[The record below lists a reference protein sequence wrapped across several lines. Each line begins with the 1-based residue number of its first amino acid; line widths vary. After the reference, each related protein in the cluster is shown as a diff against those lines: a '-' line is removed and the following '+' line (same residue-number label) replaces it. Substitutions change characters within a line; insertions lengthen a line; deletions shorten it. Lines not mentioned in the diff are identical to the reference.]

1 MILPMKPIGYYTGYT
16 PGDEGLLAQMQ
27 SVWGAQFQE
36 LNNVDRLWMIYK
48 LAEELCAEFEEAL
61 EIEDLTEGVEEA
73 VERSTSE
80 LQQGDRLGLID
91 ALVNQVKHS
100 K

>member
-1 MILPMKPIGYYTGYT
+1 MSKPIGYYTNYT
-16 PGDEGLLAQMQ
+16 PGSEGLLAQMQ
-27 SVWGAQFQE
+27 EAWGAQLQE

-48 LAEELCAEFEEAL
+48 LASELCAEFEEAL

-73 VERSTSE
+73 VERSKEE
-80 LQQGDRLGLID
+80 LQQSDRLGLID

-100 K
+100 R

>member
-1 MILPMKPIGYYTGYT
+1 MKPIGYYTNYT
-16 PGDEGLLAQMQ
+16 PGDEGLLDEMQ
-27 SVWGAQFQE
+27 SAWGAQLQE
-36 LNNVDRLWMIYK
+36 LNNIDRLWMIYK

-73 VERSTSE
+73 VERSNSE
-80 LQQGDRLGLID
+80 LQQSDRLGLIE

>member
-1 MILPMKPIGYYTGYT
+1 MSKPIGYYTNYT

-27 SVWGAQFQE
+27 EAWGAQLQE

-48 LAEELCAEFEEAL
+48 LASELCAEFEEAL
-61 EIEDLTEGVEEA
+61 EIEDLTLGVEE
-73 VERSTSE
+73 VLERSKEE
-80 LQQGDRLGLID
+80 LQQSDRLGLID

-100 K
+100 R

>member
-1 MILPMKPIGYYTGYT
+1 MPKPIGYYTNYT

-27 SVWGAQFQE
+27 EAWGTQLQE
-36 LNNVDRLWMIYK
+36 LNNGDRLWMIYK

-73 VERSTSE
+73 VERSNSE
-80 LQQGDRLGLID
+80 LQQSDRLGLIE

>member
-1 MILPMKPIGYYTGYT
+1 MSKPIGYYTNYT

-27 SVWGAQFQE
+27 EAWGAQLQE
-36 LNNVDRLWMIYK
+36 LNNVDRMKMIYK
-48 LAEELCAEFEEAL
+48 LAEELCAEFESAL
-61 EIEDLTEGVEEA
+61 EIEDLTEGVEEV
-73 VERSTSE
+73 VERSKDE
-80 LQQGDRLGLID
+80 LQQSDRLGLID

>member
-1 MILPMKPIGYYTGYT
+1 MSKVIGYYTNYT

-27 SVWGAQFQE
+27 EAWGAQLQE

-48 LAEELCAEFEEAL
+48 LAEELCGEFEEAL
-61 EIEDLTEGVEEA
+61 EIEDLTLGVEEA
-73 VERSTSE
+73 VERSTLE
-80 LQQGDRLGLID
+80 LQQSDRLGLID

-100 K
+100 R

>member
-1 MILPMKPIGYYTGYT
+1 MKPIGYYTNYT

-27 SVWGAQFQE
+27 EAWGAQLQE
-36 LNNVDRLWMIYK
+36 LNNADRLWMIYK

-73 VERSTSE
+73 VERSNSE
-80 LQQGDRLGLID
+80 LQQSDRLGLIE